1 MLKPKTYKH
10 FLYNKHKV
18 KHLKVKVK
26 AKVTIKLMK
35 KNTYKK
41 NTTLPPRWF
50 FQKLINN
57 TIVYRN
63 TWLGN

>member
-1 MLKPKTYKH
+1 MLKSKTYKH

-41 NTTLPPRWF
+41 PRWF

-63 TWLGN
+63 T